1 MSGPDRAGIEGSR
14 EMRRESKALRAALL
28 SWLRP
33 RPTVPRRMRCR
44 PGARFVFV
52 VMCPTLGLARGGAGC
67 QGGVR
72 VVFLGGA
79 QEARRLG
86 AAGFVDVGEG
96 TRRSCLRAQN

>member
-28 SWLRP
+28 SWRKP
-33 RPTVPRRMRCR
+33 RPTVPGRMRCR

-52 VMCPTLGLARGGAGC
+52 VMCQRLGLARGGAGC

-72 VVFLGGA
+72 VVFLRAGYPGGSICFW
-79 QEARRLG
+79 LVSDLTPG
-86 AAGFVDVGEG
+86 V
-96 TRRSCLRAQN
+96 RA